1 MNKSI
6 DNQSFGLPIPL
17 PLEFKKC
24 GFLLK
29 QEYRLAAA
37 VAYSVTDI
45 DTGNFQGFEVFE
57 LRLQQAKTL
66 PNGVTYPHKERYPPS
81 EAFGKWAFSPSTLER
96 ALEIFMEIEL
106 KEVAKSIKLM
116 DTPQQIA
123 KNLVRTA
130 FEPSF

>member
-1 MNKSI
+1 MNQSI

-17 PLEFKKC
+17 PLELKKC

-45 DTGNFQGFEVFE
+45 VTGDFQGFEVFE
-57 LRLQQAKTL
+57 LRIQQAKTL
-66 PNGVTYPHKERYPPS
+66 PNGVRYPHKEIYPS
-81 EAFGKWAFSPSTLER
+81 AEAFGKWAFAPSTMRR
-96 ALEIFMEIEL
+96 ALEIFIEIEL

-123 KNLVRTA
+123 KNLVRTE

>member
-24 GFLLK
+24 GFWLK

-37 VAYSVTDI
+37 VVYSVTDI
-45 DTGNFQGFEVFE
+45 ITGDQHGYEVFE
-57 LRLQQAKTL
+57 VRIQQPKTL
-66 PNGVTYPHKERYPPS
+66 PNGVQVPLKEKYPSPDD
-81 EAFGKWAFSPSTLER
+81 FGKWAFAPSTIKR
-96 ALEIFMEIEL
+96 AVEIFMRIEL
-106 KEVAKSIKLM
+106 EEVAKYIKLM

-123 KNLVRTA
+123 KNLVRA
-130 FEPSF
+130 EFEPSF

>member
-1 MNKSI
+1 MV
-6 DNQSFGLPIPL
+6 DNQLVQRPIPL
-17 PLEFKKC
+17 PMELKKC

-45 DTGNFQGFEVFE
+45 VTGEHHGYEVFE
-57 LRLQQAKTL
+57 IRVQKPKTL
-66 PNGVTYPHKERYPPS
+66 PNGVEVPLKEKYPS
-81 EAFGKWAFSPSTLER
+81 SNNFGKWAFAPSTMKR
-96 ALEIFMEIEL
+96 ALEIFIEIEL
-106 KEVAKSIKLM
+106 EEVAKYIELM

-123 KNLVRTA
+123 KNLVRTE